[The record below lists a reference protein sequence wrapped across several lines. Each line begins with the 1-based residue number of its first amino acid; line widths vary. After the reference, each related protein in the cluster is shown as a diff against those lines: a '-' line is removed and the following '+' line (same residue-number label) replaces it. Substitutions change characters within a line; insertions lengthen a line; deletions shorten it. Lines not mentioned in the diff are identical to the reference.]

1 MSNEVPKRHPH
12 RSVTDERIDTYL
24 RVLEATGSEY
34 EAAAAASP
42 HCVGEEGR
50 GRPGWTTFRDLE
62 KNDPEF
68 AQRKHAAMIAFLG
81 RGEAAV
87 AKRAFEPTVRES
99 YNRKGELV
107 GREVRWAD
115 ADKLLLRLLARHDP
129 RWREGRSLQVDGQ
142 IAHTSDNAFGVTLTA
157 TDVLLLSPERRA
169 LFVELLTEIRN
180 ARTPREGLNVIDAQP
195 ARPARLIAPQH
206 EQPDSSGGTQSED
219 SRGHRHDG
227 GEG

>member
-1 MSNEVPKRHPH
+1 MSTDTPTPRRR
-12 RSVTDERIDTYL
+12 RSVTEERIATYL
-24 RVLEATGSEY
+24 RVLEETGSEY

-42 HCVGEEGR
+42 HCIGEEDR

-62 KNDPEF
+62 KSDPEF

-107 GREVRWAD
+107 SREVRWAD

-142 IAHTSDNAFGVTLTA
+142 ITHASDNAFGVTLTA

-180 ARTPREGLNVIDAQP
+180 ARSQPETRHVIDVP
-195 ARPARLIAPQH
+195 DSRSPRLIAPQH
-206 EQPDSSGGTQSED
+206 AQPDSSVRTESED
-219 SRGHRHDG
+219 SIRDRNDG